1 MKDLSKLRQ
10 RIIKFAK
17 YYFIIILPI
26 VILGGY
32 LTSSN
37 LGHIILTYS
46 LSVASVYM
54 LMLIDSI
61 FISRK
66 KKPSF

>member
-10 RIIKFAK
+10 RLTRFMK

-26 VILGGY
+26 VLLGGY

-37 LGHIILTYS
+37 LGQIILTYGLHVS
-46 LSVASVYM
+46 SVYM
-54 LMLIDSI
+54 LMKIDSI
-61 FISRK
+61 FLSGK
-66 KKPSF
+66 KKA

>member
-1 MKDLSKLRQ
+1 MKDPSRLRQ
-10 RIIKFAK
+10 QIIKFMK

-26 VILGGY
+26 ILLGGY

-37 LGHIILTYS
+37 LGHIILTYGLNVS
-46 LSVASVYM
+46 SVYM

-61 FISRK
+61 FLSGK
-66 KKPSF
+66 KKA